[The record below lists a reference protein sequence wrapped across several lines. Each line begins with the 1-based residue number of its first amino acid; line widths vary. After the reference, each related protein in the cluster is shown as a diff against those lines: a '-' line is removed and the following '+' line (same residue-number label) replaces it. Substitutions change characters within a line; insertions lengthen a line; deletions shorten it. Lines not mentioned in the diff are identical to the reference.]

1 MIKQGHLS
9 GGYLTG
15 ETQYPAALCLAP
27 TRELAVQIHR
37 EVCKFSNGT
46 VVTAAVCYGGVSV
59 QHQLDKIRRGC
70 HFLIATPGR
79 LLDFVNRNRV
89 GTHTFP
95 ITLTD
100 LFQKPLQKATYFMK
114 SWSNQLK
121 ANIDCI

>member
-27 TRELAVQIHR
+27 TRELAMQIHK

-46 VVTAAVCYGGVSV
+46 VVTGAVCYGGVSV
-59 QHQLDKIRRGC
+59 QHQLEKIKRGC

-79 LLDFVNRNRV
+79 LLDFVNRKRV
-89 GTHTFP
+89 GTHTFS

-100 LFQKPLQKATYFMK
+100 LFQKPL
-114 SWSNQLK
+114 
-121 ANIDCI
+121 